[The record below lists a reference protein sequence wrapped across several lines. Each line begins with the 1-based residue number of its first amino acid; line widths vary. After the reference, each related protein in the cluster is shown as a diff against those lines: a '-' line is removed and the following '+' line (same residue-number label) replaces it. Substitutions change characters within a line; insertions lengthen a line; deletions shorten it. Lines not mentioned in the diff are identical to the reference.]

1 MDGLSSQAGLPRNPG
16 LTALAHPSPIHIS
29 RTAVAGRGEKQGN
42 PAVSCQF
49 PVVVPMYQFIE
60 PAFTNFFLPLKI
72 GFALKCR
79 FLLSEERIIKI
90 IARWRAT
97 GAEII
102 MGTSGELI
110 RLINY
115 VDDITTT
122 LRRISAFVAAM
133 ESDEKKRLAESL
145 KAAGSNLDA
154 LVVRL
159 EKGGQ

>member
-1 MDGLSSQAGLPRNPG
+1 M
-16 LTALAHPSPIHIS
+16 
-29 RTAVAGRGEKQGN
+29 
-42 PAVSCQF
+42 
-49 PVVVPMYQFIE
+49 
-60 PAFTNFFLPLKI
+60 
-72 GFALKCR
+72 
-79 FLLSEERIIKI
+79 
-90 IARWRAT
+90 RAI

-133 ESDEKKRLAESL
+133 EADERKRLAESL
-145 KAAGSNLDA
+145 KVAGTNLDA